1 MRIKLSSHTGDL
13 NRIGAFLTISWSDL
27 GFIDEKYP
35 MNVFFMLKYQI
46 NFFFVTDDEFGFL

>member
-1 MRIKLSSHTGDL
+1 MSSHTGDL

-35 MNVFFMLKYQI
+35 MNVIFMLNNQI
-46 NFFFVTDDEFGFL
+46 FFVTDDEFGFL

>member
-1 MRIKLSSHTGDL
+1 MSSHTGDL

-35 MNVFFMLKYQI
+35 MNVIFMLKYQI